1 MPEGEVYQA
10 VESPRGEMGYY
21 IVSDGSAKPY
31 RVHMR
36 SACLANMQA
45 LPKMCEG
52 NLMAD
57 VVAAIGSIDIVLGEI
72 DQVGMKFSEQFETRF
87 AEMLTHYPTK
97 RSVLVPT
104 LLYAQDEVGFLSDE
118 VIAELATRLELTE
131 LEVRNV
137 ISYYSMLTTKP
148 RGKYNVQVCTN
159 IACLLRGGEELL
171 EHCEKKLGIG
181 HKGTTPDGMFSLEE
195 VECIGACSWAP
206 AVQVN
211 YDFHE
216 NLTHG
221 KDGQGSGRV
230 QAERNA
236 VENW

>member
-1 MPEGEVYQA
+1 M
-10 VESPRGEMGYY
+10 RF
-21 IVSDGSAKPY
+21 SD
-31 RVHMR
+31 
-36 SACLANMQA
+36 
-45 LPKMCEG
+45 
-52 NLMAD
+52 
-57 VVAAIGSIDIVLGEI
+57 
-72 DQVGMKFSEQFETRF
+72 QFESRF

-104 LLYAQDEVGFLSDE
+104 LLYAKDEVGFLSDE
-118 VIAELATRLELTE
+118 VISELAGRLELTE
-131 LEVRNV
+131 LDVRTV

-171 EHCEKKLGIG
+171 EHCEKKLSIG
-181 HKGTTPDGMFSLEE
+181 HKGTTRDGLFSLEE

-216 NLTHG
+216 NLTPEKMDEVLARYKNKG
-221 KDGQGSGRV
+221 MQ
-230 QAERNA
+230 
-236 VENW
+236 